1 MNPQFYRSY
10 ELDVTFP
17 EDWRL
22 EILIYDKGGLLGDNL
37 IGSTVIDLEDRFF
50 GDQLNQSREAL
61 EVYREIYLEQKKK
74 LEKARR
80 GEREDEKR
88 AVSIKLEEI
97 QREMT
102 LLERQEQIKVPVEY
116 RELKMEGKEQTQGM
130 IEMWVE
136 VLQRDEAR

>member
-88 AVSIKLEEI
+88 IVSLKLEEI
-97 QREMT
+97 QREMI
-102 LLERQEQIKVPVEY
+102 LLER
-116 RELKMEGKEQTQGM
+116 KEQGKYHSSTGS
-130 IEMWVE
+130 
-136 VLQRDEAR
+136 